1 MRQRAP
7 AMPVAGAAFAGF
19 PNSGAATVIP
29 SLFFSGVLPEISD
42 PAELAVSTYVFF
54 ATSPD
59 RGRHRRPP
67 YVTRR
72 ELAADA
78 GLLRALAGLSG
89 GQDHEAL
96 ERGLEAAVR
105 RRTLLRASVKT
116 NGDESAEEL
125 YVVNTPANYRSLE
138 ALAASGASIEEP
150 LPRATGDAAPNIFA
164 LYEQNVGAITPLVAD
179 QLRDAEGRFPA
190 AWIEA
195 AFREA
200 AELNKRS
207 WRYIERILERW
218 ELEGLPNE
226 EPERD
231 PEAEWLARRY
241 REGKRGTPA

>member
-1 MRQRAP
+1 MAVDGTP
-7 AMPVAGAAFAGF
+7 FAGF

-29 SLFFSGVLPEISD
+29 SLFFSGVMPEISD
-42 PAELAVSTYVFF
+42 PAELAVSVYVFF
-54 ATSPD
+54 ATSPG
-59 RGRHRRPP
+59 RARHRHPP

-78 GLLRALAGLSG
+78 GLLRTLAGLSG

-105 RRTLLRASVKT
+105 RRVLLRAAMMA
-116 NGDESAEEL
+116 NGGERPEEV
-125 YVVNTPANYRSLE
+125 YAVNTPANYRALE
-138 ALAASGASIEEP
+138 ALAESGAAIEEP
-150 LPRATGDAAPNIFA
+150 LPPATGDAAPNIFA

-179 QLRDAEGRFPA
+179 QLRDAEGRYPA

-231 PEAEWLARRY
+231 PERDWLARRY
-241 REGKRGTPA
+241 RDGKRGPAAR